1 MAKYR
6 KPTIQQSIA
15 PNAALI
21 QGEAM
26 LRASQATNPT
36 QTMNT
41 VASSIY
47 KYMAP
52 QMKAAAARKN
62 ASDAKWNSWLKSLGP
77 NVDLEGLNPQ
87 QTEVIGAA
95 ARNLKNQYLQ
105 TYQTL
110 NGISDKQSQEYMDA
124 VGQMNNIMAKFKG
137 LSTFKNGHIE
147 KQQAFDENKKNGN
160 YSNQSQNDGS
170 YDTAVEIYGAGIDGT
185 GSQWVLGD
193 DGSTIMY
200 NTSNGAISPADV
212 PETTLIDYKSA
223 GDISQMLTTIDEAG
237 VGLTP
242 PKENAL
248 RSKLETMLG
257 SNPAA
262 LNSIIYDN
270 KIPNV
275 TFDIPEEIL
284 NGDPSILRETVINQI
299 VASSATSAANEKA
312 RKEKKSKKSRSG
324 GGSGESATH
333 YAPQYYTDLQ
343 GRKVSFRESKIPG
356 KYEDI
361 TKYLPMEDVEASNTT
376 ATEEGP
382 EGDTNNDGIPD
393 ILQPYGPQNQPNV
406 SSSEPAEE
414 PEVNMKIVKGMMEQC
429 GVDEATAIA
438 RVKNKQ
444 YTCP

>member
-26 LRASQATNPT
+26 LRASEATNPV
-36 QTMNT
+36 QTMNLVT
-41 VASSIY
+41 TSIN
-47 KYMAP
+47 KFMAP
-52 QMKAAAARKN
+52 QMKAAAAKKN

-95 ARNLKNQYLQ
+95 ARNLKNEYLQ

-324 GGSGESATH
+324 GGGGGSAY
-333 YAPQYYTDLQ
+333 YAPEFT
-343 GRKVSFRESKIPG
+343 GKVDEKGNKIYNRFPKDPNG
-356 KYEDI
+356 KPI
-361 TKYLPMEDVEASNTT
+361 VFTMEDVEASNTT

-414 PEVNMKIVKGMMEQC
+414 SEVNMKIVKGMMEQC

>member
-26 LRASQATNPT
+26 LRASEATNPV
-36 QTMNT
+36 QTMNLVT
-41 VASSIY
+41 TSIN
-47 KYMAP
+47 KFMAP
-52 QMKAAAARKN
+52 QMKAAAAKKN

-95 ARNLKNQYLQ
+95 ARNLKNEYLQ

-242 PKENAL
+242 PKESAL

-324 GGSGESATH
+324 GGGGGSAY
-333 YAPQYYTDLQ
+333 YAPEFT
-343 GRKVSFRESKIPG
+343 GKVDEKGNKIYNRFPKDPNG
-356 KYEDI
+356 KPI
-361 TKYLPMEDVEASNTT
+361 VFTMEDVEASNTT

-414 PEVNMKIVKGMMEQC
+414 SEVNMKIVKGMMEQC

>member
-26 LRASQATNPT
+26 LRASEATNPV
-36 QTMNT
+36 QTMNLVT
-41 VASSIY
+41 TSIN
-47 KYMAP
+47 KFMAP
-52 QMKAAAARKN
+52 QMKAAAAKKN

-95 ARNLKNQYLQ
+95 ARNLKNEYLQ

-324 GGSGESATH
+324 GGGGGSAY
-333 YAPQYYTDLQ
+333 YAPEFT
-343 GRKVSFRESKIPG
+343 GKVDEKGNKIYNRFPKDPNG
-356 KYEDI
+356 KPI
-361 TKYLPMEDVEASNTT
+361 VFTMEDVEASNTT

-406 SSSEPAEE
+406 SSSAPAEE

>member
-284 NGDPSILRETVINQI
+284 NGDPGILRETVINQI

-312 RKEKKSKKSRSG
+312 RKERKSKSSRRGGGGRSYDFRAAKTYDGSHQGPDGTIYDKQRGTDGSVRFIDDKGNVYDGDASELTRRG
-324 GGSGESATH
+324 GGSTSA
-333 YAPQYYTDLQ
+333 
-343 GRKVSFRESKIPG
+343 V
-356 KYEDI
+356 
-361 TKYLPMEDVEASNTT
+361 
-376 ATEEGP
+376 EEGS
-382 EGDTNNDGIPD
+382 
-393 ILQPYGPQNQPNV
+393 QNQPSQAGFTTNNFD
-406 SSSEPAEE
+406 EE
-414 PEVNMKIVKGMMEQC
+414 TRNLLITIAQDEGIENPTDEDLKKIYDNIE
-429 GVDEATAIA
+429 
-438 RVKNKQ
+438 N
-444 YTCP
+444 